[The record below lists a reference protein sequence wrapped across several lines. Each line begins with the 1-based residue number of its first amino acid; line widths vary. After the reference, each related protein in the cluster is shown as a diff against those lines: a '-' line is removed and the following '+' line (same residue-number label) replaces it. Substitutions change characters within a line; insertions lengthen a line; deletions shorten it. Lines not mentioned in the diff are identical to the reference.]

1 MSAAGSAPVGG
12 CRSAEGRGR
21 TLAALALPLALLA
34 GCAGQRG
41 GSGFGPMVRVCDE
54 AGCRDQPKA
63 ALVQAVGEDPRTSR
77 QQDPDA
83 YRGED
88 VAALR
93 AAAAA
98 GDAGAAYRL
107 GQAYEAGAGG
117 LGRQPA
123 QAARLYAQAAEAGMP
138 FAAFRLAR
146 LTEQGQAPGGQGRAI
161 ALERSA
167 AEGGVAQAAH
177 QLGVRAL
184 DGRGLPRDP
193 GEAFRWFAQA
203 AEGGVPESQYNLAL
217 MYFRGEGTARQPYQA
232 IQWMR
237 RAGDQGVV
245 PAQLALGRLYMT
257 GLEEQGQDMQEA
269 QSWLSRAAAA
279 GNAEARRLLP
289 GVTQAAQ
296 AERAAWQAAQRS
308 YTLQAAATRS
318 YWWGLTYWPLLAIG
332 PPRFVAVY

>member
-1 MSAAGSAPVGG
+1 M
-12 CRSAEGRGR
+12 GRGPAGGAPR
-21 TLAALALPLALLA
+21 AALAALALLLLAA

-54 AGCRDQPKA
+54 SGCRDQPKA
-63 ALVQAVGEDPRTSR
+63 AIQPAAGEDPRTVR

-83 YRGED
+83 YRGEP

-93 AAAAA
+93 QAAAE

-117 LGRQPA
+117 LPRDA
-123 QAARLYAQAAEAGMP
+123 RQAARLYAQAAEAGMP
-138 FAAFRLAR
+138 FASLRLGR
-146 LTEQGQAPGGQGRAI
+146 LTEQGQAPGGLGRAI
-161 ALERSA
+161 ALYRAA

-177 QLGVRAL
+177 QLGVLAL

-193 GEAFRWFAQA
+193 AEAAGWFRRA

-217 MYFRGEGTARQPYQA
+217 MLFRGEGVARQPYEA

-279 GNAEARRLLP
+279 GDAEARRLLP

-296 AERAAWQAAQRS
+296 AERSSWQAAQRA
-308 YTLQAAATRS
+308 YALQAAATHS
-318 YWWGLTYWPLLAIG
+318 YWWGAPYWPLLLLT
-332 PPRFVAVY
+332 PRFVAM